1 MEDCC
6 DNIFS
11 KGKVY
16 LFLLLETSKVLNWE
30 NPRKTGMIFLLTNFF
45 LIMFSFSKINLI
57 SIFSYYFLLYIMFG
71 ITITQFSEKPQER

>member
-30 NPRKTGMIFLLTNFF
+30 NPRKTGMIYLLANIF
-45 LIMFSFSKINLI
+45 LIMLGNNFRLRLYMFMFMHMFSDKVML
-57 SIFSYYFLLYIMFG
+57 
-71 ITITQFSEKPQER
+71 